1 MSEIMREEPGE
12 EFLPGSSYCDGRERC
27 LPYVPRTDRIAGP
40 MEDADTQER
49 VRGLRERVDEV
60 DRELIRALNERA
72 RIVQEIMSLKAETG
86 APVYD
91 PRREEEILQRVV
103 EQNEGPIYDSSM
115 RDIFE
120 LILHRIRDLEI
131 QRGEFQR

>member
-1 MSEIMREEPGE
+1 
-12 EFLPGSSYCDGRERC
+12 
-27 LPYVPRTDRIAGP
+27 
-40 MEDADTQER
+40 MEDVALQKR
-49 VRGLRERVDEV
+49 VLELRERVDEV
-60 DRELIRALNERA
+60 DRALIRALNERA
-72 RIVQEIMSLKAETG
+72 RIVQEIMALKAEAG

-91 PRREEEILQRVV
+91 PKREEEILQRVV
-103 EQNEGPIYDSSM
+103 EQNTGPIYDSSM

>member
-1 MSEIMREEPGE
+1 M
-12 EFLPGSSYCDGRERC
+12 
-27 LPYVPRTDRIAGP
+27 
-40 MEDADTQER
+40 QEK
-49 VRGLRERVDEV
+49 VQELRERVDEV

-72 RIVQEIMSLKAETG
+72 RIVQEIMALKAEVG

-91 PRREEEILQRVV
+91 PKREEEILQRVV
-103 EQNEGPIYDSSM
+103 DQNMGPIYDSSM

>member
-1 MSEIMREEPGE
+1 M
-12 EFLPGSSYCDGRERC
+12 D
-27 LPYVPRTDRIAGP
+27 
-40 MEDADTQER
+40 DAAAQER
-49 VRGLRERVDEV
+49 VKELRKRVDLV

-72 RIVQEIMSLKAETG
+72 RIVQEIMALKAESG

-91 PRREEEILQRVV
+91 PKREEEILRRVV
-103 EQNEGPIYDSSM
+103 EENTGPIYDSSM

-131 QRGEFQR
+131 QRGEFSR

>member
-1 MSEIMREEPGE
+1 
-12 EFLPGSSYCDGRERC
+12 
-27 LPYVPRTDRIAGP
+27 
-40 MEDADTQER
+40 MEDATSQEK
-49 VRGLRERVDEV
+49 VMELRERVDQV

-72 RIVQEIMSLKAETG
+72 RIVQEIMSLKTEAG

-91 PRREEEILQRVV
+91 PRREEDILQRVV
-103 EQNEGPIYDSSM
+103 EQNTGPIYDSSM

>member
-1 MSEIMREEPGE
+1 
-12 EFLPGSSYCDGRERC
+12 
-27 LPYVPRTDRIAGP
+27 
-40 MEDADTQER
+40 MEDPALQER
-49 VRGLRERVDEV
+49 VRELRERVDEV

-72 RIVQEIMSLKAETG
+72 RIVQEIMALKAEVG

-91 PRREEEILQRVV
+91 PKREEEILQRVV
-103 EQNEGPIYDSSM
+103 EQNMGPIYDSSM

>member
-1 MSEIMREEPGE
+1 
-12 EFLPGSSYCDGRERC
+12 
-27 LPYVPRTDRIAGP
+27 
-40 MEDADTQER
+40 MEDAQTQEK
-49 VRGLRERVDEV
+49 VRELRERVDEV

-72 RIVQEIMSLKAETG
+72 RIVQEIMALKAEAGT
-86 APVYD
+86 PVYD
-91 PRREEEILQRVV
+91 PKREEEILQKVV
-103 EQNEGPIYDSSM
+103 EQNTGPIYDSSM